1 MGDRSNVV
9 IETQFGKES
18 SRVYLYSHWS
28 GTSILESILHGL
40 RSNRVDDPPY
50 LARIIFEHMI
60 RNDIGRETG
69 FGISAFISDNEHP
82 IPVITVG
89 GWGSPT
95 TVHFEDV
102 QGEKLVEPI
111 DYKKFLEAQVHV
123 DSTNYYSFDQVMHTI
138 WGRDLEEP
146 EDADYLDEN

>member
-9 IETQFGKES
+9 IETQFDQGS

-28 GTSILESILHGL
+28 GTSVLESILHGL
-40 RSNRVDDPPY
+40 RSGRVDDSPY

-69 FGISAFISDNEHP
+69 FGIAAFISDNEHP

-102 QGEKLVEPI
+102 SGDKIVEPI
-111 DYKKFLEAQVHV
+111 NYRKFLDAQALV
-123 DSTNYYSFDQVMHTI
+123 DSTNYYSFNQVMHAI
-138 WGRDLEEP
+138 WGTELEETD
-146 EDADYLDEN
+146 EDEDY